1 MLAPKDAT
9 EKHVLRVDI
18 LPASVGPLT
27 QQLFVLQAS
36 SPSPKVV
43 FAKRMRTEQVT
54 QARRRQLLLQEM
66 KQLFCYI
73 SRNGQTNQR

>member
-9 EKHVLRVDI
+9 EKHVLSVDI
-18 LPASVGPLT
+18 LPASVGLLT

-36 SPSPKVV
+36 SSSPKVV

-54 QARRRQLLLQEM
+54 QA
-66 KQLFCYI
+66 
-73 SRNGQTNQR
+73 